1 MLKTNINNIAKPSK
15 AFIILGIL
23 QGYLKHPILFFIKT
37 IISFKRF
44 KKTIEIELPEDF
56 IKTNGLIAWI
66 YINLQKEISKK
77 QAFEVTRVI
86 LLSVGVIVQQ
96 ANFRTVELDRNFENL
111 INVQKRVKAE
121 GTTKLNKMEIIEE
134 TENIYRYKVTHCMFF
149 EFFKSINAPELTTI
163 MCSIDNALFNSYLPE
178 DIVFDREGINNK
190 MPDGAEFCM
199 FSLKKI
205 Q

>member
-149 EFFKSINAPELTTI
+149 EFFKSINVPELTTI